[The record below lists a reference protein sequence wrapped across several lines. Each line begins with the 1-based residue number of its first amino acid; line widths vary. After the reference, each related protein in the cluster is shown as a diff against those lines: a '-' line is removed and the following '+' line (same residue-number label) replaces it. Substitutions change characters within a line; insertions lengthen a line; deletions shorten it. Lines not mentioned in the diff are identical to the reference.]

1 MFEDI
6 MDFFNQTTI
15 SNDVI
20 KLEKN
25 SVVVQFDLR
34 KTEKTKTASFW
45 CHVF

>member
-15 SNDVI
+15 FNDVI

-25 SVVVQFDLR
+25 PVVVQFDLSE
-34 KTEKTKTASFW
+34 TEKTKTAPFW